1 MVEKRFE
8 GSPAILLRIFD
19 LPAKLTGRAPN
30 KHHLVLGGG
39 KTPLWIAGREVGTR
53 NICRLMARIA
63 AHPVHAVPIFAA
75 LYVLKM
81 HVAVITLKG
90 RIARGVTVLAARRSQ
105 DIDKPE
111 EMRCATYSR
120 LVWLDELQ
128 GKPPAKPQ
136 RPRTQGRRAGELLPG
151 HVLSGCVFYLPW
163 TYS

>member
-81 HVAVITLKG
+81 HVAVITLKR

-105 DIDKPE
+105 DTINLKKCGA
-111 EMRCATYSR
+111 RRTRVWFGWTSSKGSHQQSR
-120 LVWLDELQ
+120 SGHEPKEGEQ
-128 GKPPAKPQ
+128 ASYC
-136 RPRTQGRRAGELLPG
+136 RAM
-151 HVLSGCVFYLPW
+151 C
-163 TYS
+163 